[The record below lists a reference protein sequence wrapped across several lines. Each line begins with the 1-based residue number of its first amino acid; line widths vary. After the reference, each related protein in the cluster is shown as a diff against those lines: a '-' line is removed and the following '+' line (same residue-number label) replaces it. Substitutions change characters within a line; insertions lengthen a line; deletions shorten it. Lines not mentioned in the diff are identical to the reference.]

1 MHLKPVPYGIS
12 DYSVICRS
20 GYAFADKTKYIELLE
35 KESPY
40 TFIVRP
46 RRFGKT
52 LFSGMLEMYY
62 DRLEKDNFAMYFGNT
77 YIGSHRTETASSFRV
92 LHFDFSGLSVKN
104 TARSLTSRIRNSLYL
119 FLNKYP
125 DKEAEALIKKSYDD
139 PAELADDFFTVISAS
154 CKNSV
159 YVIIDEYDHL
169 ANEVLFTESSKFR
182 EIAGS
187 DIMLKDFY
195 TVLKS
200 ATAFNGAIARIF
212 ITGVTP
218 VSIDSMTSGFNIA
231 SNITNDQKYAAM
243 FGFTG
248 DELKKLIAE
257 TVDPAACRQSRE
269 EIFQRMKELY
279 DGYSFSRRSEEHVFN
294 PSMSWYYLNSL
305 VRNNAEPE
313 ELMDPSF
320 SAGLSKIHGIFSL
333 GSRDRTEEIVCAVTD
348 SQGIKIGTVSA
359 GINSNRTHGFS
370 EYDIV
375 SILYYFGYL
384 TWNNNSWNNDSWHAG
399 KATLKI
405 PNRTVQQQFFEY
417 YFRYIRG
424 LSCITLTPDAF
435 ARSFQAL
442 RNGDARPFVEKVLE
456 VLRECFRLNA
466 YLHVRESDVST
477 AMTMAA
483 NFSAD
488 YRPVAGAEVS
498 YPGKGYADLIL
509 QPVRDG
515 ETAYF
520 FELKYLSK
528 EDGKSSSRVH
538 TALEEAVSQL
548 ERYRSGRNMEKYSHV
563 QYIACVVAGLEIAEY
578 AVC

>member
-1 MHLKPVPYGIS
+1 MVRGSTMHLKSIPYGIS
-12 DYSVICRS
+12 DYSVICQS

-62 DRLEKDNFAMYFGNT
+62 DRLEKDNFARYFGNT
-77 YIGSHRTETASSFRV
+77 YIGSHRTDIASSLMV
-92 LHFDFSGLSVKN
+92 LHFDFSGLSLNNIV
-104 TARSLTSRIRNSLYL
+104 RSFISRIKNSLYL

-125 DKEAEALIKKSYDD
+125 DKNAEAVIRNSYDD
-139 PAELADDFFTVISAS
+139 PAELVDDFFTVISAT

-159 YVIIDEYDHL
+159 YVIIDEYDQFS
-169 ANEVLFTESSKFR
+169 NEVLSIDSSKFR
-182 EIAGS
+182 EITSSNG
-187 DIMLKDFY
+187 MLKNFY

-200 ATAFNGAIARIF
+200 ATAFNGAISRIF

-218 VSIDSMTSGFNIA
+218 ISIDSMTSGFNIA
-231 SNITNDQKYAAM
+231 SNLTNDQKYAAM
-243 FGFTG
+243 FGFTE
-248 DELKKLIAE
+248 DELKELIAE
-257 TVDPAACRQSRE
+257 TIDPACCRQSRE

-294 PSMSWYYLNSL
+294 PSMSLYYLNAL
-305 VRNNAEPE
+305 VKNNAEPE

-320 SAGLSKIHGIFSL
+320 SADLSKIHGIFSL
-333 GSRDRTEEIVCAVTD
+333 GRRDKTEGIVSAVTE
-348 SQGIKIGTVSA
+348 SQSIKIGTFSSV
-359 GINSNRTHGFS
+359 ININRTHGFS
-370 EYDIV
+370 EYDIL

-384 TWNNNSWNNDSWHAG
+384 TWHDD
-399 KATLKI
+399 KVTLKI
-405 PNRTVQQQFFEY
+405 PNRTVRQQFFEY
-417 YFRYIRG
+417 YFRYICG
-424 LSCITLTPDAF
+424 LTYISLTPDAF
-435 ARSFQAL
+435 VPSFQAL
-442 RNGDARPFVEKVLE
+442 RNGDARPFVERVLE

-509 QPVRDG
+509 QPVREG

-528 EDGKSSSRVH
+528 EDGKNSSRVQM
-538 TALEEAVSQL
+538 ALEEAVRQL
-548 ERYRSGRNMEKYSHV
+548 DRYRTGNNMGKFPHV

-578 AVC
+578 VVC

>member
-12 DYSVICRS
+12 DYSLICRS

-52 LFSGMLEMYY
+52 LFCGMFEMYY
-62 DRLEKDNFAMYFGNT
+62 DRLEKDNFARYFGNT
-77 YIGSHRTETASSFRV
+77 YIGSHRTELASSFRV
-92 LHFDFSGLSVKN
+92 LHFDFSGLSVQN
-104 TARSLTSRIRNSLYL
+104 RARSLTSRIRNSLYL
-119 FLNKYP
+119 FLSKYP
-125 DKEAEALIKKSYDD
+125 DENAEEVIKKSYDD
-139 PAELADDFFTVISAS
+139 PAELTDDFFTVISAS
-154 CKNSV
+154 CKKSV
-159 YVIIDEYDHL
+159 YVVIDEYDHIF
-169 ANEVLFTESSKFR
+169 NDVFSSDIIKS
-182 EIAGS
+182 EEMAGS
-187 DIMLKDFY
+187 DILLKNFY

-200 ATAFNGAIARIF
+200 ATAFNGAVARIF

-218 VSIDSMTSGFNIA
+218 ISIDSMTSGFNIA
-231 SNITNDQKYAAM
+231 SNSTNDQKYAAM
-243 FGFTG
+243 FGITR

-257 TVDPAACRQSRE
+257 TVDPAVCRQSRE
-269 EIFQRMKELY
+269 EIFQRMTELY

-294 PSMSWYYLNSL
+294 PSMALYYLNSL
-305 VRNNAEPE
+305 VQNNAEPE

-320 SAGLSKIHGIFSL
+320 SADLSKIHGIFSL
-333 GSRDRTEEIVCAVTD
+333 GRRDRTEEIVCAVTE
-348 SQGIKIGTVSA
+348 SQSITIGTFSSV
-359 GINSNRTHGFS
+359 ININRTHGFS

-384 TWNNNSWNNDSWHAG
+384 TWHND
-399 KATLKI
+399 KASLKI
-405 PNRTVQQQFFEY
+405 PNRTVHQQFFEY
-417 YFRYIRG
+417 YFRYICG

-435 ARSFQAL
+435 AQSFQAL
-442 RNGDARPFVEKVLE
+442 RNGDARPFVERVLE
-456 VLRECFRLNA
+456 VLRDCFRINA
-466 YLHVRESDVST
+466 CLHVRESDVST

-483 NFSAD
+483 NFSVD

-498 YPGKGYADLIL
+498 YPGKGYADFIL
-509 QPVRDG
+509 QPVREG
-515 ETAYF
+515 ETAWF

-538 TALEEAVSQL
+538 TALEEAVSQI
-548 ERYRSGRNMEKYSHV
+548 ERYRSGRNMGKYPHV

-578 AVC
+578 TVC